1 MYPKIWCDG
10 TIGYKMEEK
19 IKKFPQAEG
28 TMVQNVSMLRLW
40 GTSLELVRTNARRL
54 LRNQRLY

>member
-19 IKKFPQAEG
+19 NKKNFPQAEG
-28 TMVQNVSMLRLW
+28 TMVQNVSMLCLW
-40 GTSLELVRTNARRL
+40 GTSLELVCINARRL
-54 LRNQRLY
+54 LRNQRL

>member
-19 IKKFPQAEG
+19 KLKKFPQAEG
-28 TMVQNVSMLRLW
+28 TMVQNVSMLCL
-40 GTSLELVRTNARRL
+40 
-54 LRNQRLY
+54 